1 MAQNQRPAR
10 SSTYRIIVEGQVS
23 VDWSDYLGGLTIK
36 SSQKKQRA
44 TTTLSGQLADQAA
57 LVGVINNLYNLGF
70 PILSIEQQA
79 LNNKE
84 KNYV

>member
-1 MAQNQRPAR
+1 MTQNQ
-10 SSTYRIIVEGQVS
+10 STAYNITVEGQVA
-23 VDWSDYLGGLTIK
+23 VDWSDYLGGLTITA
-36 SSQKKQRA
+36 SQKKQQS
-44 TTTLSGQLADQAA
+44 TTTLSGFLVDQAA

>member
-1 MAQNQRPAR
+1 MTQNQRSVR
-10 SSTYRIIVEGQVS
+10 SSTYKIIVEGQVS

-36 SSQKKQRA
+36 SSQKKQQS
-44 TTTLSGQLADQAA
+44 TTILSGQLVDQAA